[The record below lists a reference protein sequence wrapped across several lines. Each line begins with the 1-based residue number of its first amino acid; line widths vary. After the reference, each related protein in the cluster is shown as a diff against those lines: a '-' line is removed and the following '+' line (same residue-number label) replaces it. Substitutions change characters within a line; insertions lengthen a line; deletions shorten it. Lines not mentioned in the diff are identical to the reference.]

1 MTTASCEIDAGSY
14 RGYLQRMQV
23 GTKELKNRL
32 SHYLRLARAGQAIE
46 VTDRGT
52 VVAELR
58 AARPREGDD
67 EACLAE
73 MESLGLVT
81 RGRGHE
87 RDIRPAR
94 MRGPKTLSEIVL
106 EDRR

>member
-1 MTTASCEIDAGSY
+1 
-14 RGYLQRMQV
+14 MQV

-32 SHYLRLARAGQAIE
+32 SHYLRLVRAGQAIE

-58 AARPREGDD
+58 TARPADGGD

-73 MESLGLVT
+73 MEGLGLVT
-81 RGRGHE
+81 RGRGRE
-87 RDIRPAR
+87 RDVRPAR
-94 MRGPKTLSEIVL
+94 IRGSKTLSAIVI